1 MVPPL
6 SSTPTALRATS
17 DARRSVDELAARVL
31 ALLSLL
37 VGAILLGTALLL
49 PWFDTGIEPR
59 LVRQWQA
66 LGLTLAASGGV
77 ALLLCRWRRPRL
89 ASLCVLVTAL
99 LAAGAFA
106 ALSGLGLQAL
116 AVAGMCLVITL
127 AGTLMTLHAALALAA
142 LHIAMVSTLYWAEL
156 RGWVGGS
163 QATLAALPAT
173 RLLGHVVL
181 ALAGLLGAV
190 VLSRLLTRSL
200 HRTLVQEHRLGEL
213 LRIGSDWTWEIDRR
227 GRLTYLSPTFETR
240 TGRSVD
246 EFMRLAQPDG
256 PQAIDPAQ
264 WEVARA
270 ALKRREPFR
279 DLPLN
284 IRCVDGTRLHTLTTG
299 EPMLD
304 AAGQLIGWWGVGR
317 SITAEVEATLASQR
331 ERELVDRLVQLSP
344 DAMCVVDLRNG
355 HNLLCNPSFVEL
367 VGRPEAEIIG
377 RSGRELGLWKDNEDD
392 VRLAQAL
399 QAGKGTL
406 RDWRV
411 QGVGRGGGERDVLIS
426 AVAFERDG
434 RPLAV
439 LSVRDI
445 TETER
450 ARLEAD
456 AILDNASVGIAL
468 VRERRF
474 ERINPLF
481 EDMLGRPPGSLVG
494 QSTRNAFWHDGDYEQ
509 FAHKAD
515 AAHASGATL
524 DVERVIHRPDGREIP
539 VRVRSRAVDPTR
551 PRESGTI
558 WIVEDITERHRAEA
572 ELAEAKRQAEA
583 ASEAKSAFLA
593 TMSHEIRTPL
603 NAVLGLARLLQ
614 DERDERRRHDYL
626 QHLVGAAEG
635 LAGLVSDVLDLSK
648 IEAGRVVLEDI
659 QFDLHELVA
668 STFHTFA
675 PLGRERG
682 LAMECSVEPGVPR
695 QIHGD
700 PVRVRQILSNYL
712 NNALKFT
719 PRGRIALECRPGE
732 AGTVRFAVIDSGIGI
747 APAARNRL
755 FQPFSQADSSTTRR
769 FGGTGLGLSICR
781 ELAVLMGGR
790 VGAESELGR
799 GSVFWV
805 ELPLVHGTSSQQA
818 AVQQAEAARALA
830 GLTVLVAED
839 NPVNMLI
846 VRTLLERLGA
856 QVLEAEDGALAV
868 QRARA
873 ALPALDA
880 VLMDLHMPV
889 QDGLAAA
896 RELRADPATAAL
908 SLIALS
914 AAVLEQERA
923 EARAAGLTEFI
934 AKPVAESDLLRVL
947 GPLVAR
953 ARQRADP
960 ASGSPLDAVDPV
972 I

>member
-1 MVPPL
+1 VSPL
-6 SSTPTALRATS
+6 STAPPWPAG
-17 DARRSVDELAARVL
+17 DAQRSVDDLAARAL
-31 ALLSLL
+31 ALF
-37 VGAILLGTALLL
+37 ALLL
-49 PWFDTGIEPR
+49 GCILLAVASLQPWLDHGLEGTLI
-59 LVRQWQA
+59 RQWFT
-66 LGLTLAASGGV
+66 LGAVVAASGGV
-77 ALLLCRWRRPRL
+77 ALALQRRGHPRV
-89 ASLCVLVTAL
+89 ATFCVLATAL
-99 LAAGAFA
+99 VSTGGFA
-106 ALSGLGLQAL
+106 ALSGLGLHAL
-116 AVAGMCLVITL
+116 ALAGMCLVIAL
-127 AGTLMTLHAALALAA
+127 AGALMTLHAAWALAG
-142 LHIAMVSTLYWAEL
+142 LQLAMVCALYYAEL
-156 RGWVGGS
+156 RGWVGAAELP
-163 QATLAALPAT
+163 QAASPAT
-173 RLLGHVVL
+173 RLLAHSVL
-181 ALAGLLGAV
+181 IAAGLLGAV

-200 HRTLVQEHRLGEL
+200 HRTLMQERRLAEL
-213 LRIGSDWTWEIDRR
+213 LRIGSDWTWEMDRR
-227 GRLTYLSPTFETR
+227 GRMTHLSPAFEAR
-240 TGRSVD
+240 TGRTIA
-246 EFMRLAQPDG
+246 EFLRLTEPGG
-256 PQAIDPAQ
+256 PQFEDPAQ
-264 WEVARA
+264 LEAIRA
-270 ALKRREPFR
+270 LLKRREPFR
-279 DLPLN
+279 DFDLSL
-284 IRCVDGTRLHTLTTG
+284 RCTDGWVLHARTSG
-299 EPMLD
+299 EPVFD
-304 AAGQLIGWWGVGR
+304 ATGKHIGWWGVCR
-317 SITAEVEATLASQR
+317 NVTDEIQAQRRLAG
-331 ERELVDRLVQLSP
+331 EREMVDRLVQLSP
-344 DAMCVVDLRNG
+344 GAVCVVDLRNG
-355 HNLLCNPSFVEL
+355 RNLLCNQSFLEM
-367 VGRPEAEIIG
+367 VGRPEHEVVG

-392 VRLAQAL
+392 VRLARAL
-399 QAGKGTL
+399 QAGQGTL

-411 QGVGRGGGERDVLIS
+411 TGIGRGGGERDVLIS

-445 TETER
+445 SEAER
-450 ARLEAD
+450 ARREAD

-481 EDMLGRPPGSLVG
+481 EQMLGRPPGSLIG
-494 QSTRNAFWHDGDYEQ
+494 QSTRNAFWEDGDYER
-509 FAHKAD
+509 FAEKAD
-515 AAHASGATL
+515 AAHASGQTL

-539 VRVRSRAVDPTR
+539 VRVRSRAVDPAR

-558 WIVEDITERHRAEA
+558 WIVEDITDRHRAEA
-572 ELAEAKRQAEA
+572 ELAEAKRQAES

-659 QFDLHELVA
+659 EFDLHELVT

-682 LAMECSVEPGVPR
+682 LAMDCRIDPAVPR
-695 QIHGD
+695 QVHGD

-719 PRGRIALECRPGE
+719 ARGRIGVECTPG
-732 AGTVRFAVIDSGIGI
+732 ADGAVRFAVVDSGIGI
-747 APAARNRL
+747 APAARDRL

-805 ELPLVHGTSSQQA
+805 ELPLVHGTSPRQA
-818 AVQQAEAARALA
+818 TVQEAEAARALA

-856 QVLEAEDGALAV
+856 QVIEAEDGAQAV

-896 RELRADPATAAL
+896 RSLRADPATSAL
-908 SLIALS
+908 PLIALS

-923 EARAAGLTEFI
+923 EARAAGLLDFI
-934 AKPVAESDLLRVL
+934 AKPVSEADLLRVL
-947 GPLVAR
+947 GPLVAT
-953 ARQRADP
+953 ARQRPAGAAIDP
-960 ASGSPLDAVDPV
+960 RDAIDPV

>member
-1 MVPPL
+1 MVLPL
-6 SSTPTALRATS
+6 STDPAALQPTG

-31 ALLSLL
+31 ALLALL

-49 PWFDTGIEPR
+49 PWLDTGISPS
-59 LVRQWQA
+59 LVRQWQM
-66 LGLTLAASGGV
+66 LGLALAASGGL
-77 ALLLCRWRRPRL
+77 AMALCRRQLPRL
-89 ASLCVLVTAL
+89 ASLAVLVMAL
-99 LAAGAFA
+99 LSAGAFA

-116 AVAGMCLVITL
+116 ALAGMCLVIAL
-127 AGTLMTLHAALALAA
+127 AGTLMTLHAAVVLAVLQV
-142 LHIAMVSTLYWAEL
+142 AMVAALYWAE
-156 RGWVGGS
+156 RQGWVGGA
-163 QATLAALPAT
+163 QTVLAQVPAT

-181 ALAGLLGAV
+181 AAAGLMGAV
-190 VLSRLLTRSL
+190 VMSRLLTRSL

-227 GRLTYLSPTFETR
+227 GRLTYLSPTFVTR
-240 TGRSVD
+240 TGRSVA
-246 EFMRLAQPDG
+246 EFMRLGLPDG
-256 PQAIDPAQ
+256 PQPVDPAQ
-264 WEVARA
+264 WEAARA

-284 IRCVDGTRLHTLTTG
+284 IRCTDGTRLHTLTTG
-299 EPMLD
+299 EPMRD

-367 VGRPEAEIIG
+367 IGRPESEIIG

-392 VRLAQAL
+392 IRLARAL
-399 QAGKGTL
+399 QAGQGTL

-411 QGVGRGGGERDVLIS
+411 QGIGRGGGERDVLIS

-445 TETER
+445 TATER

-474 ERINPLF
+474 ERVNPLL
-481 EDMLGRPPGSLVG
+481 EDMLGRPKGSLVG
-494 QSTRNAFWHDGDYEQ
+494 QSTRNAFWQDADYSQ
-509 FAHKAD
+509 FAQKAD
-515 AAHASGATL
+515 AAHASGNTL

-539 VRVRSRAVDPTR
+539 VRVRSRAVDPAR

-558 WIVEDITERHRAEA
+558 WIVEDITDRRRAEA

-659 QFDLHELVA
+659 EFDLHELVS

-682 LAMECSVEPGVPR
+682 LAMDCRIDPAVPH
-695 QIHGD
+695 QVHGD

-732 AGTVRFAVIDSGIGI
+732 AGAVRFEVIDSGIGI
-747 APAARNRL
+747 APAARDRL

-781 ELAVLMGGR
+781 ELAVLMDGR

-799 GSVFWV
+799 GSLFWV

-830 GLTVLVAED
+830 GLRVLVAED

-856 QVLEAEDGALAV
+856 QVLEAEDGAQAV

-896 RELRADPATAAL
+896 RELRADLTTAAL
-908 SLIALS
+908 PLIALS

-923 EARAAGLTEFI
+923 EARAAGLAEFI
-934 AKPVAESDLLRVL
+934 AKPVAEADLLRVL
-947 GPLVAR
+947 GPLVTR
-953 ARQRADP
+953 ARQRPSAAVADP
-960 ASGSPLDAVDPV
+960 GDAINPV

>member
-1 MVPPL
+1 MPPL
-6 SSTPTALRATS
+6 SPGPTALRSAD
-17 DARRSVDELAARVL
+17 DARRSVDDLAARVL

-37 VGAILLGTALLL
+37 VGAILLGVALLL
-49 PWFDTGIEPR
+49 PWLDIGIAR
-59 LVRQWQA
+59 HLVRQWQL
-66 LGLTLAASGGV
+66 LGLVLSVSGGV
-77 ALLLCRWRRPRL
+77 ALLLHRAGRPRL
-89 ASLCVLVTAL
+89 ASSCVLVSAL
-99 LAAGAFA
+99 LGAGGFA
-106 ALSGLGLQAL
+106 ALSGLGLHAL
-116 AVAGMCLVITL
+116 ALAGMCLVIAL
-127 AGTLMTLHAALALAA
+127 AGTLMTLYFALVLAA
-142 LHIAMVSTLYWAEL
+142 LQLAMVGALYWAEQ
-156 RGWVGGS
+156 RGWVGGTH
-163 QATLAALPAT
+163 ATHAVLPAT
-173 RLLGHVVL
+173 RFLGHVVL
-181 ALAGLLGAV
+181 TAAGLLGAV
-190 VLSRLLTRSL
+190 VLSRMLTRSL

-213 LRIGSDWTWEIDRR
+213 LRIGSDWTWEVDRR
-227 GRLTYLSPTFETR
+227 GRLSYLSPTFEAR
-240 TGRSVD
+240 TGRTVA
-246 EFMRLAQPDG
+246 EFLRLGEPDG
-256 PQAIDPAQ
+256 PRPDPAQ
-264 WEVARA
+264 WEAGRA
-270 ALKRREPFR
+270 ALQRREPFR
-279 DLPLN
+279 DLPLQV
-284 IRCVDGTRLHTLTTG
+284 RCSDGTTLHTLTTG

-304 AAGQLIGWWGVGR
+304 ATGALTGWWGVGR

-331 ERELVDRLVQLSP
+331 ERELVDRLVQLNP

-377 RSGRELGLWKDNEDD
+377 RSGRELGLWKDNQDD
-392 VRLAQAL
+392 IRLARAL
-399 QAGKGTL
+399 QEGQGTL

-411 QGVGRGGGERDVLIS
+411 QGIGRGGRERDVLIS

-445 TETER
+445 TEAER

-481 EDMLGRPPGSLVG
+481 EEMLGRAPGSLVG
-494 QSTRNAFWHDGDYEQ
+494 QSTRNAFWQDADYAG
-509 FAHKAD
+509 FAEKAD
-515 AAHASGATL
+515 AAHASGNTL

-558 WIVEDITERHRAEA
+558 WIIEDITERRRVEA

-659 QFDLHELVA
+659 EFDLHELVS

-682 LAMECSVEPGVPR
+682 LAMDCHIDPGVPR
-695 QIHGD
+695 QVHGD

-719 PRGRIALECRPGE
+719 PRGRIALECRPGNDG
-732 AGTVRFAVIDSGIGI
+732 AVRFAVTDSGIGI
-747 APAARNRL
+747 AAAARDRL

-790 VGAESELGR
+790 VGAESEVGR
-799 GSVFWV
+799 GSSFWV
-805 ELPLVHGTSSQQA
+805 ELPLALGIGAQQA
-818 AVQQAEAARALA
+818 AVQQAEAARALT

-856 QVLEAEDGALAV
+856 TVLEAEDGALAV
-868 QRARA
+868 RRARA

-908 SLIALS
+908 PLIALS

-923 EARAAGLTEFI
+923 EARAAGLADFI
-934 AKPVAESDLLRVL
+934 AKPVSEADLLRVL
-947 GPLVAR
+947 GPLVAQ
-953 ARQRADP
+953 ARRRP
-960 ASGSPLDAVDPV
+960 GASTPETGETIDPV